1 MISCQYVPK
10 PTDLFNYI
18 EEFYNSAQDLA
29 FSHLLP
35 LSVVDIFNSCRLHAY
50 PKTNGWIGTGSRQF
64 SGGGK
69 RANSGPSILPWEV
82 HSIQNPIHKVL
93 STLSAHKVRALL
105 IGGQACVFYGAA
117 EFSRD
122 TDLTLLASDDNLA
135 LLRGAL
141 RDLRARRI
149 AVPPFERH
157 FLLRGHA
164 IHFRCYHPDALKMRI
179 DIMAVMR
186 GVDQFALLWDR
197 RTHLVD
203 EDGQHYEVI
212 SLQDLIRSKKT
223 QRDKDWPMIRRL
235 VEADYV
241 TREVPSEKDMEFWQR
256 ESRTPAML
264 IELARS
270 NPKQAKALIPE
281 RPLLSAALSESER
294 EIEEGLEQEERRER
308 EADRAYWEP
317 LRRELEALRHGGEP
331 SEEEV

>member
-1 MISCQYVPK
+1 MNRCV
-10 PTDLFNYI
+10 F
-18 EEFYNSAQDLA
+18 FV
-29 FSHLLP
+29 HLLP
-35 LSVVDIFNSCRLHAY
+35 WSGVDIFRSCALPAY
-50 PKTNGWIGTGSRQF
+50 PKTNGWIGTGSRQL

-69 RANSGPSILPWEV
+69 RANSGLSILLWEV
-82 HSIQNPIHKVL
+82 PSIQNPIQKVL

-141 RDLRARRI
+141 RELQARRI
-149 AVPPFERH
+149 AVPPFEQQ

-164 IHFRCYHPDALKMRI
+164 IHFRCYHPDALHMRV
-179 DIMAVMR
+179 DIIAVMR
-186 GVDQFALLWDR
+186 GVDPFALLWDR
-197 RTHLVD
+197 RTHLVG
-203 EDGQHYEVI
+203 EDGQHYDVI

-241 TREVPSEKDMEFWQR
+241 TRENPSKSDVAFWLQ
-256 ESRTPAML
+256 ESRTPTML
-264 IELARS
+264 ISLAQSHPELTEVLVS
-270 NPKQAKALIPE
+270 G
-281 RPLLSAALSESER
+281 RPLLAAARTGDALG
-294 EIEEGLEQEERRER
+294 IEEGLQREEQRER

-317 LRRELEALRHGGEP
+317 LRREMETLRHGADP
-331 SEEEV
+331 PEERV

>member
-1 MISCQYVPK
+1 MFGGNALFADALKCAKYEKVPV
-10 PTDLFNYI
+10 
-18 EEFYNSAQDLA
+18 SVR
-29 FSHLLP
+29 LLP
-35 LSVVDIFNSCRLHAY
+35 WSGVDIFRSCKPHAY
-50 PKTNGWIGTGSRQF
+50 PKTNGWIGTGSRQL

-82 HSIQNPIHKVL
+82 PSIQNPIQKVL

-122 TDLTLLASDDNLA
+122 TDLTLLASDNNLA

-141 RDLRARRI
+141 RELQARRI
-149 AVPPFERH
+149 AVPPFEQQ

-164 IHFRCYHPDALKMRI
+164 IHFRCYHPDALNMRV

-186 GVDQFALLWDR
+186 GVDPFPLLWDR
-197 RTHLVD
+197 RTHLVG
-203 EDGQHYEVI
+203 EDGQHYDVI

-223 QRDKDWPMIRRL
+223 QGDKDWPMIRRL

-241 TREVPSEKDMEFWQR
+241 GRETSSEADVEFWLR

-264 IELARS
+264 ISLAQPHPELTEG
-270 NPKQAKALIPE
+270 LIPA
-281 RPLLSAALSESER
+281 RPLLSAARTGSER
-294 EIEEGLEQEERRER
+294 AIEEGLEQEERLER

-317 LRRELEALRHGGEP
+317 LRREMEALRHGAVP
-331 SEEEV
+331 SEEKV